1 MKIGFKNFKK
11 FQDFPMI
18 ELSPITFLVGP
29 NNSGKSSFI
38 KALTLL
44 MTNLRKFGTY
54 ESKSAP
60 YQKIISLAHPFLT
73 EFSFVE
79 DGLTHYRWGDFL
91 SCRNVTSQ
99 DKTLT
104 LSLES
109 GDVNIDIELIASYE
123 DIANDPNLNLK
134 PIIKVV
140 RISENN
146 TKVQYQ
152 KIEKGYEF
160 SMTENKNHLRSW
172 LEEQIKTKKEIIS
185 TLNESALPP
194 VIYSG
199 HEERRKDDV
208 IEELKQEID
217 LYEVAVANIASYPN
231 ELLEFHEITEAFDDD
246 TNSLIVKYFK
256 DRLRQLLGADS
267 KKNLIDNLPD
277 LNYIEAHN
285 ASHRISLDADDKN
298 NYLAQTVKEFDSE
311 ISITEDAEIYKFVCE
326 WLSQFKIAKM
336 FEISRDYDGEIYK
349 VDIIQDLEKSVFDK
363 IYRQP
368 LGRMGTGSIQ
378 IFILLLKI
386 AMAIKKS
393 RFTQRSQLVLVE
405 EPEQNLHPGLQSKL
419 AKLFLQVNDMTKGKV
434 QFVVETHSEYLIRC
448 TQIMVA
454 RAGYKSEE
462 ELASKNPFKVYYF
475 PEEGLPY
482 DMKYCMDGCFEE
494 DFGSGFFDES
504 IKLAYYLFNNEHSF

>member
-1 MKIGFKNFKK
+1 MKIGLKNFKK

-18 ELSPITFLVGP
+18 ELAPITFLVGP

-44 MTNLRKFGTY
+44 MTNLRKFGVY

-60 YQKIISLAHPFLT
+60 YQKSISLAHPFIS

-109 GDVNIDIELIASYE
+109 GDVNIDIDLIASYE

-140 RISENN
+140 RISEND
-146 TKVQYQ
+146 TKIQYQ

-160 SMTENKNHLRSW
+160 SLTENKNHLRSW
-172 LEEQIKTKKEIIS
+172 LEEQIKTKEGIIT
-185 TLNESALPP
+185 TLNESAPQ

-199 HEERRKDDV
+199 HVEGRKDDV
-208 IEELKQEID
+208 IEELKQEIE
-217 LYEVAVANIASYPN
+217 LYEVALTNISSYPN
-231 ELLEFHEITEAFDDD
+231 ELLESHEITGAFDDD
-246 TNSLIVKYFK
+246 TNGLIVKYFQN
-256 DRLRQLLGADS
+256 RLRQLLGADS

-311 ISITEDAEIYKFVCE
+311 ISITDDAEIFKFVCE
-326 WLSQFKIAKM
+326 WLSEFKIAKM
-336 FEISRDYDGEIYK
+336 FEISRDYEGEIYK

-393 RFTQRSQLVLVE
+393 RFAQRSQLVLVE
-405 EPEQNLHPGLQSKL
+405 EPEQNLHPALQSKL

-434 QFVVETHSEYLIRC
+434 QFVVETHSEYIIRN
-448 TQIMVA
+448 TQVMVA
-454 RAGYKSEE
+454 RAEYESEE
-462 ELASKNPFKVYYF
+462 ELAYKNPFRVYYF

-482 DMKYCMDGCFEE
+482 DMLYRTDGCFKN
-494 DFGSGFFDES
+494 DFRKGFFDVS
-504 IKLAYYLFNNEHSF
+504 ADLAFEIL